1 MSELTNYIT
10 ADGYDLSYVFHPI
23 NDIPAVGQNLTF
35 SGNNTFSGT
44 NTFSGNSIFSELR
57 ISCGT
62 ISSSPVT
69 LGSPIGSPILNFY
82 QITQNAITINL
93 PNLGTNS
100 PQYSGTFIIF
110 KHTGTGSIIINT
122 DAVVAVGGVGAVTS
136 LTMTNARVVMVSC
149 NGSAWWVSYYTS

>member
-1 MSELTNYIT
+1 MSGLTNYISV
-10 ADGYDLSYVFHPI
+10 AGYDLSYVFHPI

-35 SGNNTFSGT
+35 SGNNIFSGT
-44 NTFSGNSIFSELR
+44 NTFSGKTIFSELR

-69 LGSPIGSPILNFY
+69 LGSPSPILNFY

-93 PNLGTNS
+93 PNLNTYS
-100 PQYSGTFIIF
+100 PQYLGTFIIF
-110 KHTGTGSIIINT
+110 KHTGTGSIIINS
-122 DAVVAVGGVGAVTS
+122 DAVVAVGGVGAGTS